1 GGFNASTILGNDSR
15 YLENLASFLEP
26 VINSSVRSRFVRC
39 WHAIEDGWAAS
50 TFHGNCDD
58 KGPTVTIIQVGSL
71 IFGGYS
77 DLSWKEPGGCRF
89 GYSSKAFIYSLTNNN
104 GPGSAV
110 YNPVKLQV
118 KPDSYQYAVTRCNVY
133 GPTFGSNDILITNNA
148 ASKPDSST
156 SCGTYYPLPSGYSLS
171 GRNCKLYAGS
181 YRFTPTD
188 IEVFYETTT

>member
-1 GGFNASTILGNDSR
+1 MAHNRNF
-15 YLENLASFLEP
+15 ENLIQIQQILKITVMHGLSRN
-26 VINSSVRSRFVRC
+26 VCMSSRTCTHYFKLKS
-39 WHAIEDGWAAS
+39 
-50 TFHGNCDD
+50 
-58 KGPTVTIIQVGSL
+58 GSL
-71 IFGGYS
+71 NIPR
-77 DLSWKEPGGCRF
+77 SWFFVSAFTKVSKNCKKCRHYLPGGCRF

-133 GPTFGSNDILITNNA
+133 GPTFGSNDLLITNNA

-156 SCGTYYPLPSGYSLS
+156 SCGTHYPLPSGYSLP
-171 GRNCKLYAGS
+171 GHNCKFYAGS